1 MTDPDALTAA
11 FTWLQN
17 QRGIG
22 RPGDV
27 HAGHLLAHCDRL
39 AYDWHTMR
47 DQRDQARQIV
57 ADLAEAVD
65 DVLADLDE
73 ERPDAL
79 ARLVHAISQL
89 PAITEARP
97 PATESAA

>member
-1 MTDPDALTAA
+1 MTNPDALAA
-11 FTWLQN
+11 ALIWLQN

-27 HAGHLLAHCDRL
+27 HAGHLQAYYDRL
-39 AYDWHTMR
+39 THDWHTMR

-65 DVLADLDE
+65 DILADLDE

-89 PAITEARP
+89 PAITEAR
-97 PATESAA
+97 AGSAA